1 MAKTTR
7 TKRVTPLK
15 RKESSTPKTTVKPT
29 GLKSSSKKKTVAIKV
44 PLAADMTSA
53 VPVRFGSVGENA
65 MLYLQEGVD
74 TLISEVQ
81 VAIATKEAAK
91 KNALKAVN
99 ELADLP
105 VTSTM
110 SEIRE
115 RMNGIVGVLKDVLA
129 VM

>member
-1 MAKTTR
+1 MAKTSR

-15 RKESSTPKTTVKPT
+15 RKESSTPKTIVKPSS
-29 GLKSSSKKKTVAIKV
+29 LKVSARKKI
-44 PLAADMTSA
+44 PLAADVTTA

-91 KNALKAVN
+91 KEALKAVN
-99 ELADLP
+99 EFIDLP

-115 RMNGIVGVLKDVLA
+115 RMNGIVGVLKDVVA